1 MLLARAQYE
10 LLFRT
15 IDRVLEDRQGSVLAN
30 AKLINTAWGAFY
42 ARTKPTEDLPWPN
55 HYERDCGDVRE
66 KRGFA

>member
-10 LLFRT
+10 LLFQT

-42 ARTKPTEDLPWPN
+42 ARTKPAQDLPWPN
-55 HYERDCGDVRE
+55 HY
-66 KRGFA
+66 